1 MLFPHDIEQKLGFD
15 KIRDL
20 LKHRCSGEQGKR
32 NVDKI
37 RFSSN
42 PDLILKH
49 SRQTMEY
56 MKMVQAAEHIP
67 SLNYPEIES
76 LLQKL
81 RVEGIF
87 LEKEEISSIYQS
99 LKILSSWSSFLK
111 AKADDFEEIPIL
123 AKHINIFPG
132 LLTNIERC
140 IDEKGEIRES
150 ASSALKRIRS
160 EIRNKELGAR
170 KTIDRVIRDTR
181 KSDMSPEDSSLTV
194 RNGRLVI
201 PIKSEYKRSVKGF
214 IHDASASGSIL
225 FIEPAEVLEINND
238 LQELSYSEKREV
250 IRILTDL
257 TKEIGIH
264 REDIADGNRFLG
276 IIDLIKAK
284 ALFSIDFDAQIP
296 RLEKQDDIEW
306 IGAINPVLK
315 RALQKQDKD
324 IVPLNIQLDRQKR
337 ILLISGPN
345 AGGKSVCLQTV
356 GLLQYMYQCGMPIPV
371 TEGSSITIFKNLF
384 IDIGDEQSIEDDL
397 STYSSHLKSMDFLLK
412 NATRGTL
419 FLIDEFGSGTDPQ
432 FGGAIAEAILEQLA
446 KSNSMGIIT
455 THYNNLKK
463 LADSHNGLVNGRMR
477 FDVKKLEPL
486 YQLEIGKPGSS
497 FALEI
502 ASKIGLSK
510 QLIQSAK
517 NKVGTDAVELDRLL
531 TELEKDKKYF
541 EEQSRHF
548 EKQNRVLDATIKNY
562 KDLQSTLEENKKV
575 VLNNAKIEAKNLL
588 AETNQRVENLIRNI
602 KENKAEKETT
612 KKYRQEVRTF
622 EKSIKVEKVIKK
634 EKEVKIIK
642 GSIGLG
648 DVVRIKGQLAAG
660 EVVLIGKKAVE
671 VMFGNL
677 KSKVKVNRL
686 EKVSRTALK
695 KIEQSTSSSIKGIDI
710 NKRRSLFSTNLDI
723 RGKRAEEALK
733 LLSAYLDDAILFGAG
748 NVRIIHGKGDGIL
761 REVLREELKGY
772 KEINSWN
779 DEHADR
785 GGAGI
790 TVVEFC

>member
-1 MLFPHDIEQKLGFD
+1 MLFPNDIELKLGFD

-20 LKHRCSGEQGKR
+20 LKHHCSGEQGRR

-42 PDLILKH
+42 PDLILKR

-67 SLNYPEIES
+67 SLNYPEIDS

-81 RVEGIF
+81 RIEGIF
-87 LEKEEISSIYQS
+87 LETKEISSIYQS
-99 LKILSSWSSFLK
+99 LKILNSWSFFLK
-111 AKADDFEEIPIL
+111 AKDEDFDEISSL
-123 AKHINIFPG
+123 AKHLHTYPG
-132 LLTNIERC
+132 LLKLIDSR
-140 IDEKGEIRES
+140 IDEKGQIREN
-150 ASSALKRIRS
+150 ASLELKRIRS
-160 EIRNKELGAR
+160 EIRTKELVAR
-170 KTIDRVIRDTR
+170 KTLDRVMRDTR
-181 KSDMSPEDSSLTV
+181 KSDMSPDDSSLTI

-214 IHDASASGSIL
+214 IHDASASGNII
-225 FIEPAEVLEINND
+225 FVEPADVLEINND
-238 LQELSYSEKREV
+238 LNELSYSEKREV

-257 TKEIGIH
+257 TKEISFDKDNISN
-264 REDIADGNRFLG
+264 GNRFLG

-284 ALFSIDFDAQIP
+284 ALFSIEFDAQMP
-296 RLEKQDDIEW
+296 QLKKHGNIEW
-306 IGAINPVLK
+306 IGAINPILK
-315 RALQKQDKD
+315 RALQKQGKE
-324 IVPLNIQLDRQKR
+324 IVPLNIQLDKQKR

-371 TEGSSITIFKNLF
+371 FEGSSITIFSSLF

-412 NATRGTL
+412 NANHSTL

-446 KSNSMGIIT
+446 QSNGMGIIT

-463 LADSHNGLVNGRMR
+463 MADSHKGLVNGRMR

-510 QLIQSAK
+510 QLINSAK
-517 NKVGTDAVELDRLL
+517 IKVGTDAVELDHLL
-531 TELEKDKKYF
+531 TELEKEKKYF
-541 EEQSRHF
+541 EEQSKKF
-548 EKQNRVLDATIKNY
+548 EKQNKVLDATIKNY

-588 AETNQRVENLIRNI
+588 KETNQRVENLIRNI

-612 KKYRQEVRTF
+612 KKHRAEVRTF
-622 EKSIKVEKVIKK
+622 EKGLKVEKVKTK
-634 EKEVKIIK
+634 EKEIKVIK

-648 DVVRIKGQLAAG
+648 DVVRIKGQQAVG
-660 EVVLIGKKAVE
+660 EVVFIGKKDVE

-677 KSKVKVNRL
+677 KSKVKINRL
-686 EKVSRTALK
+686 EKISRSALK
-695 KIEQSTSSSIKGIDI
+695 KIEQLPSSSIKGIDI
-710 NKRRSLFSTNLDI
+710 NKRRSLFSTDFDV
-723 RGKRAEEALK
+723 RGKRAEEALN
-733 LLSAYLDDAILFGAG
+733 LLSAYLDDAILFAAG

-772 KEINSWN
+772 KEVKSWH

-790 TVVEFC
+790 TIVEFH